1 MTPSVQFLGLT
12 IHEPT
17 TMVTDLLI
25 TMVGWLLA
33 SRLLLD
39 EKHGRYQSRFYWGV
53 GLLFISLGALLGAI
67 SHGLAAYLGDT
78 ADTLIWK
85 STVYT
90 VGFSMVFAVGGTL
103 AGAPLAAGVRRFFWL
118 VNLAAFLTYAAWMI
132 NHDDFLYVIYY
143 YVPAMLLIAALQVW
157 ALLGKQSHGAGWLLA
172 GVVVT
177 LLGAVV
183 QQSGF
188 ALHTHFNYNDMFH
201 LIQVVG
207 LLLFFRGISRLTGQ
221 ERAARGGNPA

>member
-118 VNLAAFLTYAAWMI
+118 VNLA
-132 NHDDFLYVIYY
+132 DFLYVIYY